1 MNLDEQYIEAARNAA
16 DFTEEYIYSPLL
28 KILRERDDVLTCEMA
43 LKYCNE
49 VALPK
54 IAEMKRIL
62 TDISNKAELNSITE
76 QVLYATFM
84 LNTAESN
91 TMQYIEYFTTAG
103 QVKELARYDFWE
115 SVKHL
120 KELMF
125 EYKNS
130 NSLVRTG
137 TSTYELTPNTIES
150 IKVGMTYLEVIETF
164 KMPPTRTLVGSYV
177 WSNGKRGAKALKV
190 EINFKDDIVTNITK

>member
-1 MNLDEQYIEAARNAA
+1 MNLDKQYIEAARNAA

-62 TDISNKAELNSITE
+62 TDFSNKAELNSITE

-137 TSTYELTPNTIES
+137 TSTYKLTPNTIES

>member
-62 TDISNKAELNSITE
+62 TDFSNKAELNSITE

-190 EINFKDDIVTNITK
+190 EIKFKDDIVTDITK

>member
-1 MNLDEQYIEAARNAA
+1 MNLDDQYIEAARNAA

-28 KILRERDDVLTCEMA
+28 KILRDRDDVLTCEMA

-54 IAEMKRIL
+54 IAEMKSTL
-62 TDISNKAELNSITE
+62 TDFSNKSELNAITE
-76 QVLYATFM
+76 QVMYATFM
-84 LNTAESN
+84 LNMAETN
-91 TMQYIEYFTTAG
+91 TLKYIEYFSTAG
-103 QVKELARYDFWE
+103 QLHELARYDFWE

-125 EYKNS
+125 EYKNV
-130 NSLVRTG
+130 NSLIRTG
-137 TSTYELTPNTIES
+137 TSTYELTPKTIGS
-150 IKVGMTYLEVIETF
+150 IKVGMTYFEVLETF

-177 WSNGKRGAKALKV
+177 WSNGKRGANALKV
-190 EINFKDDIVTNITK
+190 EIKFKDNIATKITK

>member
-16 DFTEEYIYSPLL
+16 DFTEKYIYSPLL

-62 TDISNKAELNSITE
+62 TDFSNKAELNSITE

-150 IKVGMTYLEVIETF
+150 IKLGMTYLEVIETF

>member
-62 TDISNKAELNSITE
+62 TDFSNKAELNSITE

>member
-1 MNLDEQYIEAARNAA
+1 MNLDKQYIEAARNAA

-62 TDISNKAELNSITE
+62 TDFSNKAELNSITE